1 MRTRLRNRH
10 SKVPDQLRDA
20 SAPSRYADV
29 VADDGLEASMRQ
41 LTEGQML
48 VNQALVEKIIACQH
62 SEASLRAS
70 EQQLH
75 SLLAHQRASSEAERK
90 RISREIHDCLGQNL
104 LALRL
109 DIVTLHQQTSDHHG
123 RLHDWVSAALGNVDE
138 TLRTVKHL
146 LSELRP
152 AGLDLGIVATLE
164 IEARKFTR
172 ASGIACDVQADGR
185 LDDLQIDEDILMS
198 LYRVLRESLD
208 NVRRHSSASHVQLHL
223 VATEGM
229 LELSISDNGIGFTPQ
244 APRKPGSFGL
254 VTQQEQVAAHG
265 GTLTID
271 SAQAQ
276 GARLLVRLPLVS
288 IHASTEGVDRLS

>member
-10 SKVPDQLRDA
+10 SKAPDQPRDGL
-20 SAPSRYADV
+20 APSRYADV

-75 SLLAHQRASSEAERK
+75 SLLAHQRASTEAERK
-90 RISREIHDCLGQNL
+90 RISCEIHDCLGQNL

-109 DIVTLHQQTSDHHG
+109 DIVTLHQQTNKQHG
-123 RLHDWVSAALGNVDE
+123 CLHDWVRAALDNVDE

-152 AGLDLGIVATLE
+152 AGLELGVVATLE
-164 IEARKFTR
+164 IEARNFTR

-185 LDDLQIDEDILMS
+185 LDDLQVDEDILMS
-198 LYRVLRESLD
+198 LYGVLRESLD
-208 NVRRHSSASHVQLHL
+208 NVCRHSLASRVQLHL
-223 VATEGM
+223 ASADGM
-229 LELSISDNGIGFTPQ
+229 LELSISDNGIGFNPK
-244 APRKPGSFGL
+244 ARRKLGSFGL
-254 VTQQEQVAAHG
+254 ATQHEQVTAHG
-265 GTLTID
+265 GTLIID
-271 SAQAQ
+271 SAHAQ
-276 GARLLVRLPLVS
+276 GARLVVRLPLVPTQ
-288 IHASTEGVDRLS
+288 ADLKVVDRLA

>member
-10 SKVPDQLRDA
+10 SKAPDQLRDTL
-20 SAPSRYADV
+20 APSRYADV

-41 LTEGQML
+41 LTEGQIL

-62 SEASLRAS
+62 SEALLRAS

-75 SLLAHQRASSEAERK
+75 SLLAHQRASNEAERK

-109 DIVTLHQQTSDHHG
+109 DIVTLHQQTADHHG

-152 AGLDLGIVATLE
+152 AGLELGVVATLE

-172 ASGIACDVQADGR
+172 ASGIACEVQADGR

-198 LYRVLRESLD
+198 LHRVLRESLD
-208 NVRRHSSASHVQLHL
+208 NVCRHARASRVHLHL
-223 VATEGM
+223 GSADGM
-229 LELSISDNGIGFTPQ
+229 LELSIGDNGVGFNPQ
-244 APRKPGSFGL
+244 APRKPGSYGL
-254 VTQQEQVAAHG
+254 ATQQEQLAAHG
-265 GTLTID
+265 GTLIVD
-271 SAQAQ
+271 SARTR
-276 GARLLVRLPLVS
+276 GARLVVRLPLVS
-288 IHASTEGVDRLS
+288 MQAGLTVIDRLT

>member
-1 MRTRLRNRH
+1 
-10 SKVPDQLRDA
+10 
-20 SAPSRYADV
+20 V

-41 LTEGQML
+41 LTERQML

-109 DIVTLHQQTSDHHG
+109 DIVTLHQQTNDHHG

-152 AGLDLGIVATLE
+152 AGLELGVVATLE

-172 ASGIACDVQADGR
+172 ASGIACDVQADGH

-198 LYRVLRESLD
+198 LHRVLRESLD
-208 NVRRHSSASHVQLHL
+208 NVCRHSRASRVQLHL
-223 VATEGM
+223 ASVDGM
-229 LELSISDNGIGFTPQ
+229 LELGISDNGVGFNPQ
-244 APRKPGSFGL
+244 APCKSGSFGL
-254 VTQQEQVAAHG
+254 ATQQEQVAAHG
-265 GTLTID
+265 GALVIN
-271 SAQAQ
+271 SAHTQ
-276 GARLLVRLPLVS
+276 GARLVVRLPL
-288 IHASTEGVDRLS
+288 IAQQAASKRVDRLT

>member
-10 SKVPDQLRDA
+10 SKVPGQVVDRL
-20 SAPSRYADV
+20 APSCYADV

-48 VNQALVEKIIACQH
+48 VNQVLVEKIIACQH

-109 DIVTLHQQTSDHHG
+109 DIVTLHQQTNDHHG
-123 RLHDWVSAALGNVDE
+123 RLQDWVSAALGNVDE

-152 AGLDLGIVATLE
+152 AGLDLGVVATLE

-172 ASGIACDVQADGR
+172 ASGIACDVQADGH

-198 LYRVLRESLD
+198 LYRVLREALD
-208 NVRRHSSASHVQLHL
+208 NVCRHSLASRVQLHL
-223 VATEGM
+223 AGVDGM
-229 LELSISDNGIGFTPQ
+229 LELGISDNGVGFNPQ
-244 APRKPGSFGL
+244 APRKSGSFGL
-254 VTQQEQVAAHG
+254 ATQQEQMAALG
-265 GTLTID
+265 GTLVINSVHT
-271 SAQAQ
+271 Q
-276 GARLLVRLPLVS
+276 GARLVVRLPLMAQQAGMK
-288 IHASTEGVDRLS
+288 HVDRLT

>member
-1 MRTRLRNRH
+1 MATRLRNRH
-10 SKVPDQLRDA
+10 SKAPDQSGDPL
-20 SAPSRYADV
+20 APSRYADV
-29 VADDGLEASMRQ
+29 VADDGLEASMRH
-41 LTEGQML
+41 LTEGHML

-75 SLLAHQRASSEAERK
+75 SLLAHQRASTEAERK

-109 DIVTLHQQTSDHHG
+109 DIVTLHQQTDDRHG
-123 RLHDWVSAALGNVDE
+123 RLHDWVSAALGNIDA

-152 AGLDLGIVATLE
+152 AGLELGVVATLE

-172 ASGIACDVQADGR
+172 ASGIACDVQADGH
-185 LDDLQIDEDILMS
+185 LDDLQIDEDILLS

-208 NVRRHSSASHVQLHL
+208 NVCRHSLASCVQLHL
-223 VATEGM
+223 VSTDGM
-229 LELSISDNGIGFTPQ
+229 LELSISDDGVGFTPQ
-244 APRKPGSFGL
+244 ALRKPGSFGL
-254 VTQQEQVAAHG
+254 ATQQEQVAAHG
-265 GTLTID
+265 GTLVID
-271 SAQAQ
+271 SARTQ
-276 GARLLVRLPLVS
+276 GARLVVRLPLVS
-288 IHASTEGVDRLS
+288 MQAISKGMDRLA

>member
-10 SKVPDQLRDA
+10 SKAPDQLRNA
-20 SAPSRYADV
+20 MAPSRYADV

-62 SEASLRAS
+62 SEAALRAS

-109 DIVTLHQQTSDHHG
+109 DIVTLHRQTNDNHG
-123 RLHDWVSAALGNVDE
+123 HLHDWVSAALGNIDE

-152 AGLDLGIVATLE
+152 AGLELGVVATLE

-172 ASGIACDVQADGR
+172 TSGIVCDVQADGH
-185 LDDLQIDEDILMS
+185 LDDLQINEDILIS

-208 NVRRHSSASHVQLHL
+208 NVCRHSLADRVQLRL
-223 VATEGM
+223 VAADGM
-229 LELSISDNGIGFTPQ
+229 LELSISDNGVGFAPQ
-244 APRKPGSFGL
+244 ALSKSGSFGL
-254 VTQQEQVAAHG
+254 ATQQEQVAAHG
-265 GTLTID
+265 GTLVIK
-271 SAQAQ
+271 SAHAQ
-276 GARLLVRLPLVS
+276 GTCLVVCLPFVS
-288 IHASTEGVDRLS
+288 IQAGTSGVDQSC

>member
-10 SKVPDQLRDA
+10 SKAPGQFLDPL
-20 SAPSRYADV
+20 APSRYADV
-29 VADDGLEASMRQ
+29 VADDGLEASMRR

-75 SLLAHQRASSEAERK
+75 SLLAHQRASSDAERK

-109 DIVTLHQQTSDHHG
+109 DIVTLHQQTNDHHG
-123 RLHDWVSAALGNVDE
+123 RLNDWVSAALGNVDE

-152 AGLDLGIVATLE
+152 AGLELGVVATLE

-172 ASGIACDVQADGR
+172 ASGIACDVQADAR

-198 LYRVLRESLD
+198 LYRVLREALD
-208 NVRRHSSASHVQLHL
+208 NARRHSLASRVQLHL
-223 VATEGM
+223 TGADGM
-229 LELSISDNGIGFTPQ
+229 LELSISDNGIGLNPQ
-244 APRKPGSFGL
+244 TPRKPGSFGL
-254 VTQQEQVAAHG
+254 ATQQEQVAAHG
-265 GTLTID
+265 GMLIID
-271 SAQAQ
+271 TAHVQ
-276 GARLLVRLPLVS
+276 GTSLVVRLPLMSVQTGLS
-288 IHASTEGVDRLS
+288 IVDRLT

>member
-10 SKVPDQLRDA
+10 SKAPDQLRDA
-20 SAPSRYADV
+20 LAPSRYADV

-62 SEASLRAS
+62 SEATLRAS

-75 SLLAHQRASSEAERK
+75 SLLAHQRANSEAERK

-109 DIVTLHQQTSDHHG
+109 DIVTLHQQTDDHRG

-152 AGLDLGIVATLE
+152 AGLELGVVATLE

-172 ASGIACDVQADGR
+172 ANGIACDVQADGH
-185 LDDLQIDEDILMS
+185 LDDLQIDEDILIS
-198 LYRVLRESLD
+198 LSRVLRESLD
-208 NVRRHSSASHVQLHL
+208 NVYRHSLASRVQLHL
-223 VATEGM
+223 TSANGM
-229 LELSISDNGIGFTPQ
+229 LELRISDNGVGFNPQ
-244 APRKPGSFGL
+244 ALRKSSSFGL
-254 VTQQEQVAAHG
+254 ATQQEQVAAHG

-276 GARLLVRLPLVS
+276 GACLVVRLPLVTTQT
-288 IHASTEGVDRLS
+288 STKGVDRLT

>member
-10 SKVPDQLRDA
+10 SKAPDHLREA
-20 SAPSRYADV
+20 LAPSRYADV

-75 SLLAHQRASSEAERK
+75 ALLAHQRASSEAERK

-109 DIVTLHQQTSDHHG
+109 DIITLHQQTNDRHG

-152 AGLDLGIVATLE
+152 VGLELGVVATLE

-172 ASGIACDVQADGR
+172 ASGIACDVHADGR
-185 LDDLQIDEDILMS
+185 LDDLQIDEDILLS

-208 NVRRHSSASHVQLHL
+208 NVCRHSLASRVQLHL
-223 VATEGM
+223 LITDGM
-229 LELSISDNGIGFTPQ
+229 LELGIGDNGVGFTPQ
-244 APRKPGSFGL
+244 ALRKAGSFGL
-254 VTQQEQVAAHG
+254 ASQQEQVAAHG
-265 GTLTID
+265 GTLVID
-271 SAQAQ
+271 SARTQ
-276 GARLLVRLPLVS
+276 GARLVVRMPLVS
-288 IHASTEGVDRLS
+288 MQAGLKRVDRL